1 MEVHHHAHTT
11 DPGFRRGKKWTHYFW
26 EFLMLFLAVFCGF
39 LAENQREHIVEHQ
52 REKVFM
58 KSMIIDLGNDTAHF
72 NLSYRGIFSMVK
84 HIDSLTALLA
94 KPEEMQIHAE
104 EIYRHQVWISL
115 YYKVIYTDRT
125 IAQLK
130 NSGNFRL
137 IRKSNVSDA
146 IIAYD
151 IYVRNYV
158 IQMQDD
164 YLWLESNKLW
174 DISNQVFK
182 SSVFRNWLK
191 NGYQYNKVELPDP
204 PYFLSTEKSKI
215 DNYINHLQTY
225 AVASEW
231 FLQNLKMA
239 MQQGTHLDSLI
250 KQAYHFK

>member
-1 MEVHHHAHTT
+1 
-11 DPGFRRGKKWTHYFW
+11 
-26 EFLMLFLAVFCGF
+26 MLFLAVFCGF
-39 LAENQREHIVEHQ
+39 LAENQREHLVEHQ

-58 KSMIIDLGNDTAHF
+58 KSMVIDLGNDTSHF
-72 NLSYRGIFSMVK
+72 NQSYDGILLIVK

-94 KPEEMQIHAE
+94 KPEEMQLHAK
-104 EIYRHQVWISL
+104 EIYQHQVWISL

-191 NGYQYNKVELPDP
+191 KGYQNNNVELPDP
-204 PYFLSTEKSKI
+204 PYFLSTEKAKI
-215 DNYINHLQTY
+215 DSYINHLQTY
-225 AVASEW
+225 AVANEW
-231 FLQNLKMA
+231 FLQNLNSARKQA
-239 MQQGTHLDSLI
+239 VHLDSVI
-250 KQAYHFK
+250 KQSYHFE